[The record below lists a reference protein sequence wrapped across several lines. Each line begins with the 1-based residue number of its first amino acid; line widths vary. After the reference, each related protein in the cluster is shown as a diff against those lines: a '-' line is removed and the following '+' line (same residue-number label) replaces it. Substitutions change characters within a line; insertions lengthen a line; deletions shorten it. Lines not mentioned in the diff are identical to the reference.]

1 MEENCRVCKNLKYV
15 VAIDMN
21 NAPRASTVCRCYR
34 CNIPRENKET
44 GKTADT
50 IVFRGNKAQVYEKF
64 FELTTD
70 KN

>member
-1 MEENCRVCKNLKYV
+1 
-15 VAIDMN
+15 MN